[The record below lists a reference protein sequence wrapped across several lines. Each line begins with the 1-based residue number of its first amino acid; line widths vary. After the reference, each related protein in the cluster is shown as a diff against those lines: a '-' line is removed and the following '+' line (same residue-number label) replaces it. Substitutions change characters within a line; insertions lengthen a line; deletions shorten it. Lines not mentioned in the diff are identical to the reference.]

1 MQLCRDVLVCILSA
15 NLLQRGVHWT
25 NVAGMNARITP
36 RRVDAKCVQ
45 KCREHF
51 VRRHDCCRLV
61 IVQAMYLS
69 QFRDLFTFDTVESDG
84 GLAFVLAVRLL
95 NHIRDFDQ
103 QQIKV
108 LLRQVVHG
116 CLGSETRQKLPRHHG
131 FYRQLMYYL
140 LANGRC
146 LSLYEKFGN

>member
-1 MQLCRDVLVCILSA
+1 MQLCRDVLVRIRSA

-25 NVAGMNARITP
+25 NVAGVNARITP

-69 QFRDLFTFDTVESDG
+69 QFRDLFTFGTVESDLS
-84 GLAFVLAVRLL
+84 LAFVLAVRRL

-103 QQIKV
+103 QQIK
-108 LLRQVVHG
+108 LLKK
-116 CLGSETRQKLPRHHG
+116 QKSHEQTT
-131 FYRQLMYYL
+131 YNQT
-140 LANGRC
+140 N
-146 LSLYEKFGN
+146 KFLRTKQH